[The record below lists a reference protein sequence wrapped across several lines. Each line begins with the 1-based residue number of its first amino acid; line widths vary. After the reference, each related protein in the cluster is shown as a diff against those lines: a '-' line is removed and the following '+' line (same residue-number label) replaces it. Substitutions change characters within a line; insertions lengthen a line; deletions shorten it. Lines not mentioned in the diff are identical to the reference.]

1 MKAEIEFLHCGEQL
15 QKVVADEISE
25 IASVV
30 DAVKW
35 SEVFE
40 HSENDTVSQHQTA
53 YNKALA
59 RNFRGLGWETFPVL
73 RRDPKLIG
81 DFRKG
86 MVFVEI
92 QFGNSATL
100 YRDFYKFQYGLRN
113 GLLSLAV
120 LIVPMKAAAILPD
133 ATGERAQ
140 YGGVRVG
147 AVVFHGACDQRP
159 DDAHRA
165 AADGLNRSAAP
176 STDRRGELGRER
188 RRVEAGGQEKSRSEL
203 RNSKREAPRR
213 PLDAM
218 ACSFA
223 R

>member
-1 MKAEIEFLHCGEQL
+1 MKAEIAYFHCGDQL
-15 QKVVADEISE
+15 RKTLAVEIGEVQSLVATLDWAKSFQY
-25 IASVV
+25 S
-30 DAVKW
+30 D
-35 SEVFE
+35 S
-40 HSENDTVSQHQTA
+40 STVCEHQTA

-120 LIVPMKAAAILPD
+120 LIVPMKAAAFFPTRL
-133 ATGERAQ
+133 ES
-140 YGGVRVG
+140 VRNM
-147 AVVFHGACDQRP
+147 AEFAL
-159 DDAHRA
+159 A
-165 AADGLNRSAAP
+165 RSYFTVLAINVP
-176 STDRRGELGRER
+176 TMLIVLQPTD
-188 RRVEAGGQEKSRSEL
+188 
-203 RNSKREAPRR
+203 
-213 PLDAM
+213 
-218 ACSFA
+218 
-223 R
+223 

>member
-1 MKAEIEFLHCGEQL
+1 LIARPDGRAVAGSGATNGLRLRHTKMKAEIEFLHCGEQL

-120 LIVPMKAAAILPD
+120 LIVPMKAAAFFPTRL
-133 ATGERAQ
+133 ES
-140 YGGVRVG
+140 VRNMAEFALARSYFTVLEIN
-147 AVVFHGACDQRP
+147 VP
-159 DDAHRA
+159 TMLI
-165 AADGLNRSAAP
+165 GLQP
-176 STDRRGELGRER
+176 TD
-188 RRVEAGGQEKSRSEL
+188 
-203 RNSKREAPRR
+203 
-213 PLDAM
+213 
-218 ACSFA
+218 
-223 R
+223 

>member
-1 MKAEIEFLHCGEQL
+1 MKAEIQFLHCGEQL
-15 QKVVADEISE
+15 QKVFAGEISE

-40 HSENDTVSQHQTA
+40 HSENNTVSQHQTA

-59 RNFRGLGWETFPVL
+59 RNFRGLGWEPFPML
-73 RRDPKLIG
+73 RKDPRLIG

-100 YRDFYKFQYGLRN
+100 YRDFYKFQYGLWN

-120 LIVPMKAAAILPD
+120 LIVPMKAGAFFPTRLESVRNMAEFALARSYFTVLAINVPTMLI
-133 ATGERAQ
+133 
-140 YGGVRVG
+140 
-147 AVVFHGACDQRP
+147 
-159 DDAHRA
+159 
-165 AADGLNRSAAP
+165 GLKP
-176 STDRRGELGRER
+176 VD
-188 RRVEAGGQEKSRSEL
+188 
-203 RNSKREAPRR
+203 
-213 PLDAM
+213 
-218 ACSFA
+218 
-223 R
+223 